1 MIIGTNS
8 IFGIVGVTT
17 KTAIFSMDTLICSH
31 YFKILTSYVYIYI
44 YLFRCERLLEG
55 FKSLF
60 IAAALAAPHEIPIQV
75 PWTTLTF
82 AYGALNDIF

>member
-17 KTAIFSMDTLICSH
+17 KIAVLMDTLIFSPYC
-31 YFKILTSYVYIYI
+31 KILTSYVYIYI
-44 YLFRCERLLEG
+44 FRCKRLLEG
-55 FKSLF
+55 FQSLF

-75 PWTTLTF
+75 PWITLT
-82 AYGALNDIF
+82 YVWHLKRHLLRT